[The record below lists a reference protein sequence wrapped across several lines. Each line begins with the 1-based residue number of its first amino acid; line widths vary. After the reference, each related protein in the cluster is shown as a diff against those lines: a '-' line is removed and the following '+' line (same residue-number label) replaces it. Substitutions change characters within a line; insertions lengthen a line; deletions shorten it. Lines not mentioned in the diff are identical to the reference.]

1 MEDINNILDIAEEAE
16 NQKDLKKYPRM
27 QRDKDMKN
35 MKDSFRAIADRVRR
49 NNMHL
54 IRVS

>member
-1 MEDINNILDIAEEAE
+1 MEDINSILDTAEEAA
-16 NQKDLKKYPRM
+16 NWKDLKKYPRI

-35 MKDSFRAIADRVRR
+35 MKDSFRDIKDRVRR